1 MYAKVG
7 ILRLF
12 RTDGLNFREQ
22 KDRIVPSP
30 FFKEM
35 EGAGR
40 GGGGED
46 GAWVTAKVGEWG

>member
-35 EGAGR
+35 EGAG
-40 GGGGED
+40 